1 MSYPYL
7 NTFTFLVIVTIL
19 TIFFSSKVGLNCMHL
34 ILVEITV
41 ERSVFACSKSFGDK
55 FMTSSFYD
63 DSDHIGLL

>member
-1 MSYPYL
+1 
-7 NTFTFLVIVTIL
+7 
-19 TIFFSSKVGLNCMHL
+19 MHL